1 MSKKWRGPWIGKVC
15 DIALGSQTVRLYP
28 IGFPLVGH
36 EAQYLANPVSMWGF
50 QNTWPTGQNNTPW
63 YGTATL
69 ASASLEGGGET
80 YRRGVMLGGQLTQMS
95 PARHGPITALV
106 AGITW
111 APVIA
116 ATGDSSN
123 LLRVTYIT
131 ISQDNHAFTPTG
143 ASWYAGFAMQKLN
156 QFNGNKLILQSGST
170 KPNETDVTT
179 STEYQGTTTDNL
191 IGRDILDINSRFL
204 NVWLQMFAYANSIA
218 ATFGFSALYIDVTY
232 TQQ

>member
-28 IGFPLVGH
+28 IGFPVVGH
-36 EAQYLANPVSMWGF
+36 EAGYLANPANMWGW
-50 QNTWPTGQNNTPW
+50 QNTWPTGSATTPW

-69 ASASLEGGGET
+69 SSVLTGGGDET

-95 PARHGPITALV
+95 SARNGPITALV

-111 APVIA
+111 APVIQNTA
-116 ATGDSSN
+116 DIGS
-123 LLRVTYIT
+123 LQRVTFIT
-131 ISQDNHAFTPTG
+131 ISQDNHAMTPT
-143 ASWYAGFAMQKLN
+143 AAPWYAGLAMQKLN
-156 QFNGNKLILQSGST
+156 QYGGNLLMVTGGST

-179 STEYQGTTTDNL
+179 SVEYQGTTTDNL
-191 IGRDILDINSRFL
+191 IGRNILDINSRFV
-204 NVWLQMFAYANSIA
+204 NVWLNMFASSTGI
-218 ATFGFSALYIDVTY
+218 TGSFGFSALYIDVTY